1 MWEEKREKMGE
12 RKVRP
17 KMHSTVER
25 EEKYRWKTGRDGSG
39 GVPKLS
45 TDPCRNRCI

>member
-1 MWEEKREKMGE
+1 MGREKGKE
-12 RKVRP
+12 GREESKGKKGV
-17 KMHSTVER
+17 STVER
-25 EEKYRWKTGRDGSG
+25 DEKYRWKTGSDGSS